1 MSLEAPVTTRT
12 IRRRTRRDP
21 KPRFKPDTRRQLDG
35 VRGCPE
41 LLLDGAHPA
50 REIQRFVSG
59 VDLSSVEA
67 EYSSLGRHGHDPRC
81 VLAVWLYASQIG
93 LHHATK
99 VARACATDAAMLFL
113 SGGHRI
119 AAGTLKRFRQK
130 RRDLLHALLTE
141 TVRQAHAA
149 GLIVVEELATDSMR
163 LRAHASPAEAGT
175 VKRSKGRVAELEAA
189 DRASLSPAKQILHD
203 RKLAKHR
210 AVLAKCGEQGR
221 TNVVR
226 TNPSASL
233 MKFPSG
239 AALPGHRITAT
250 ASGVSERIIVSVLVD
265 ESTTDDG
272 KLGDAVRDARRVLH
286 EAGVPVES
294 MQVAADAGYF
304 CETDL
309 SFASQSRDWVDVL
322 IAEGASVAE
331 GPVTIG
337 RKGYFNRDRFKILAD
352 MTAICPAGRPMSKP
366 ILMGNGRYQWNGLGC
381 SKCELRP
388 QCTSTSI
395 GRPRSLTADI
405 SLEKVRNEMR
415 SRMAKPDAVQ
425 RYGQRIATV
434 EPAFANIEDNMGFR
448 RSSSRHPTTIVAEVL
463 LKIVAHN
470 LSRITAAR
478 RLACVHLT
486 LDVG

>member
-1 MSLEAPVTTRT
+1 M
-12 IRRRTRRDP
+12 
-21 KPRFKPDTRRQLDG
+21 
-35 VRGCPE
+35 
-41 LLLDGAHPA
+41 LLDGSHPA
-50 REIQRFVSG
+50 RDIQQFVAG
-59 VDLSSVEA
+59 LDLSGLEA

-113 SGGHRI
+113 SGGHAI

-130 RRDLLHALLTE
+130 RRDLLQSLLTE
-141 TVRQAHAA
+141 TVRQAYAA

-175 VKRSKGRVAELEAA
+175 VKRSRVRVAELEAI
-189 DRASLSPAKQILHD
+189 DPASLSPAKRVIHD

-210 AVLAKCGEQGR
+210 RVLAQCREQER

-226 TNPSASL
+226 TNSSASL

-250 ASGVSERIIVSVLVD
+250 ASGVSERIVVSVLVD
-265 ESTTDDG
+265 EATNDDG
-272 KLGDAVRDARRVLH
+272 KLGDAILDARQVLH
-286 EAGVPVES
+286 DAGVPVEG

-309 SFASQSRDWVDVL
+309 DFASRSRDWVDVL

-337 RKGYFNRDRFKILAD
+337 RTGFFNRDRFKILDD
-352 MTAICPAGRPMSKP
+352 MSAICPAGRQMSKP
-366 ILMGNGRYQWNGLGC
+366 RLMADGRHQWNGLGC
-381 SKCELRP
+381 TACELRP
-388 QCTSTSI
+388 RCTGKAP
-395 GRPRSLTADI
+395 GRPRSLTADMN
-405 SLEKVRNEMR
+405 LEKVRIGMR
-415 SRMAKPDAVQ
+415 TRMAEPGAAK

-434 EPAFANIEDNMGFR
+434 EPVFSNIEDNMGFR
-448 RSSSRHPTTIVAEVL
+448 RSSSRHPTTIVSEVL

-478 RLACVHLT
+478 RLACVHVALE
-486 LDVG
+486 LS

>member
-12 IRRRTRRDP
+12 VRRRSRRDP
-21 KPRFKPDTRRQLDG
+21 KPRFKRDTRRQLDG
-35 VRGCPE
+35 IRGCPE

-50 REIQRFVSG
+50 REIQRFVAG
-59 VDLSSVEA
+59 LDLSSVEA

-99 VARACATDAAMLFL
+99 VARACATDVAMLFL
-113 SGGHRI
+113 SGGHPI

-130 RRDLLHALLTE
+130 RRDLLQALLTE
-141 TVRQAHAA
+141 TVRLAHAD

-163 LRAHASPAEAGT
+163 LRAHASPVEAGT
-175 VKRSKGRVAELEAA
+175 VKRSRARVAELERI
-189 DRASLSPAKQILHD
+189 DRAALSPAKQVIHD
-203 RKLAKHR
+203 KKLAKHR
-210 AVLAKCGEQGR
+210 AVLAQCNDQER

-226 TNPSASL
+226 TNSSASL

-265 ESTTDDG
+265 EATNDDG
-272 KLGDAVRDARRVLH
+272 KLGDAIRDARQVLH
-286 EAGVPVES
+286 DAGVPIQG

-322 IAEGASVAE
+322 IAEGTSVAE

-337 RKGYFNRDRFKILAD
+337 RTGFFNRDHFKILDD
-352 MTAICPAGRPMSKP
+352 MSAICPAGRPMSKP
-366 ILMGNGRYQWNGLGC
+366 RLMGNGRYQWNGLGC
-381 SKCELRP
+381 TKCELRP
-388 QCTSTSI
+388 QCTSKAP
-395 GRPRSLTADI
+395 GRPRSLTADM
-405 SLEKVRNEMR
+405 SLEKVRIEMR
-415 SRMAKPDAVQ
+415 SRMTKPDAAK

-434 EPAFANIEDNMGFR
+434 EPAFSNIEDNMGFR

-478 RLACVHLT
+478 RLACVHMT
-486 LDVG
+486 LDVD

>member
-1 MSLEAPVTTRT
+1 LVSPVSTRA
-12 IRRRTRRDP
+12 IRRRVRRDP
-21 KPRFKPDTRRQLDG
+21 KPRFKVDRRRQLDV

-41 LLLDGAHPA
+41 LILNAAHPA
-50 REIQRFVSG
+50 REIQRFVG
-59 VDLSSVEA
+59 ALDLSAIES
-67 EYSSLGRHGHDPRC
+67 EYSSLGRHGHEPRR

-113 SGGHRI
+113 SGGHAI

-130 RRDLLHALLTE
+130 RKDLLQSLLTE
-141 TVRQAHAA
+141 TVRQAHDA

-175 VKRSKGRVAELEAA
+175 VKRSRVRLAELEAT
-189 DRASLSPAKQILHD
+189 DRASLPRKKRVIHD

-210 AVLAKCGEQGR
+210 AVLARCDEQER
-221 TNVVR
+221 TNIVR
-226 TNPSASL
+226 TNALASL
-233 MKFPSG
+233 MKFPNG
-239 AALPGHRITAT
+239 AALPGHRVTAT

-265 ESTTDDG
+265 ESTNDDG

-286 EAGVPVES
+286 EAGVPVEG
-294 MQVAADAGYF
+294 MQLAADAGYF

-309 SFASQSRDWVDVL
+309 AFASESRPWVDVL
-322 IAEGASVAE
+322 IAEGTSVAE

-337 RKGYFNRDRFKILAD
+337 RTGFFNRDHFKILDD
-352 MTAICPAGRPMSKP
+352 MSAICPAGRPMSKP
-366 ILMGNGRYQWNGLGC
+366 RLMGNGRYQWNGLGC
-381 SKCELRP
+381 TKCELRP
-388 QCTSTSI
+388 QCTSKAP
-395 GRPRSLTADI
+395 GRPRSLTADM
-405 SLEKVRNEMR
+405 SLEKVRIEMR
-415 SRMAKPDAVQ
+415 TRMAKPDAAK

-434 EPAFANIEDNMGFR
+434 EPVFSNIEDSMGFR

-478 RLACVHLT
+478 RLACVHVT
-486 LDVG
+486 LDVD